1 MRPLTQIALTIDDQ
15 HDPPDK
21 RSFVPSER
29 AEHILRDGDILADGE
44 SSEAMLERVAGIIP
58 EIEQQFGA
66 SPEFAEQFADQMRA
80 LFYERKI
87 VPSTPIMTNAQRFDH
102 RPLSACSVPPVDLD
116 ADYHELK
123 DTIDTYHQE
132 GMGTGF
138 ALDDAQNPI
147 ETLEDLQEI
156 ARTGLETE
164 EQHRPVGNMGIMRVD
179 HPKIR
184 EFITIKQQT
193 QDKDW
198 KFNLSVN
205 ITDAFMDAYENGEP
219 FELRDGTEEDPQE
232 LMDLMVNC
240 AWDCADP
247 GLIFLGNMNRRR
259 PFRGA
264 MNYVSVA
271 PCGEVGLAEG
281 ETCQFASINIAAFL
295 EDGEID
301 YEELKQAT
309 RCVTRFLD
317 DVLEYSIEHY
327 THDESIEAMRTS
339 RKIGIGFCGYSKLL
353 TKMGLVYDSEKAN
366 TVLRNLLSFINFH
379 SKEYSK
385 ELAEER
391 GNFDGW
397 ADSLYSD
404 EDTNFLTE
412 KFGDAESETVSREDW
427 EQLDRAITETGLR
440 NSTTVIL
447 PPTGRSSLTF
457 DTSQSIE
464 PIFSLSDQYDTLNEE
479 FVAEL
484 EERGLADEE
493 IIESVREKGSCQHLD
508 LPEDL
513 QQVFRTAVEI
523 GYEQHFNVLVEAQQF
538 VDESVSKTINLPK
551 DAEPEAVER
560 VYHRAYHEGLNGMTV
575 YRNGSSEEQPM
586 DLMEEDQ

>member
-1 MRPLTQIALTIDDQ
+1 MNQTALTIKTTTDSPETDEF
-15 HDPPDK
+15 
-21 RSFVPSER
+21 SPSER
-29 AEHILRDGDILADGE
+29 AESILRDGDILAEDE
-44 SSEAMLERVAGIIP
+44 SPEAMLDRVAGVIP
-58 EIEQQFGA
+58 SIEQEFGLSEDMA
-66 SPEFAEQFADQMRA
+66 QAFADQMRT
-80 LFYERKI
+80 LFQERKI

-116 ADYHELK
+116 SDYETLK
-123 DTIDTYHQE
+123 DTVDTYHQE

-138 ALDDAQNPI
+138 ALDEASDPI
-147 ETLEDLQEI
+147 ETLIDLQEI
-156 ARTGLETE
+156 AKTGLETE
-164 EQHRPVGNMGIMRVD
+164 KQHRPVGNMGIMRID

-205 ITDAFMDAYENGEP
+205 ITDAFMEAYENDEP
-219 FELRDGTEEDPQE
+219 FELRDGTTEDPQE

-259 PFRGA
+259 PFDGA

-301 YEELKQAT
+301 YEELKHAT
-309 RCVTRFLD
+309 YCVTRFLD
-317 DVLEYSIEHY
+317 DVLEYSIQHY
-327 THDESIEAMRTS
+327 THEESIEAMRTS

-353 TKMGLVYDSEKAN
+353 TKMGLVYDSEQAN
-366 TVLRNLLSFINFH
+366 QILRDLLSFINYH
-379 SKEYSK
+379 SKHYSK
-385 ELAEER
+385 ELADSR
-391 GNFDGW
+391 GSFDGW
-397 ADSLYSD
+397 EESLYSD
-404 EDTNFLTE
+404 PDTDFLTE
-412 KFGDAESETVSREDW
+412 KFGDADSQTVSRKDW
-427 EQLDRAITETGLR
+427 QQLDRAITEQGLR

-479 FVAEL
+479 FVQTL
-484 EERGLADEE
+484 EDRDLAGDEVL
-493 IIESVREKGSCQHLD
+493 ESVRENGSCQHLD
-508 LPEDL
+508 LPTDIK
-513 QQVFRTAVEI
+513 QVFRTAVEI
-523 GYEQHFNVLVEAQQF
+523 SYEQHFNVLVEAQRF

-551 DAEPEAVER
+551 DADPAAVEQ
-560 VYHRAYHEGLNGMTV
+560 VYRRAYQEGLNGMTV
-575 YRNGSSEEQPM
+575 YRNGSAEEQPM
-586 DLMEEDQ
+586 DLKEEDQ